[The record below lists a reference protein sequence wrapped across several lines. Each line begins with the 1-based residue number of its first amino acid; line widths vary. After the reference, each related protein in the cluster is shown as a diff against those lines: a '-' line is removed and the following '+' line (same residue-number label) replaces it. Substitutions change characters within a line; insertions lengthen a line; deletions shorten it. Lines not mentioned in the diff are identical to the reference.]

1 MTLERFEA
9 THRSLLEQSEAWNL
23 IRFRVGMHF
32 KNSEEGSEA
41 PTPSRRDYRHYLRK
55 LQGVFYGFSH
65 WFRGYD
71 YLFFSATSQRKWIEG
86 QGVDR
91 LCDPLID
98 HLQQHHQRVLLI
110 ETLNARRMTPAKTQ
124 HCVSMELPSLLIRLI
139 RTLGLGERIVDI
151 PLQNLID
158 FMCIGA
164 LLRQFQAEAYFYK
177 ILFRLYRPKAIFLV
191 SAYTKPM
198 MIKVAKSYGIG
209 VIEIQHGVINQ
220 EHFGY
225 TTPLQ
230 LKAMR
235 DYTPESLLTYGS
247 VEVEGMMIPHIV
259 PVGHFYLEHLLE
271 SFTPHPPLAKMIEGY
286 RVTLAISM
294 QNEPWEIEALL
305 AFITR
310 VAKYDSTILYL
321 LIPRND
327 KVIAVTLPPN
337 VRFYQEIDCYHTALH
352 CDIHVTL
359 YSSCALE
366 TPTLGIPN
374 ILIDERGFAQRYYQ
388 RILEPFH
395 TEIVSNEVTFME
407 AIERLYPLDKSEVIA
422 HNQRLF
428 KSGYDENI
436 KQFLTPM
443 LA

>member
-1 MTLERFEA
+1 
-9 THRSLLEQSEAWNL
+9 
-23 IRFRVGMHF
+23 
-32 KNSEEGSEA
+32 
-41 PTPSRRDYRHYLRK
+41 
-55 LQGVFYGFSH
+55 
-65 WFRGYD
+65 
-71 YLFFSATSQRKWIEG
+71 
-86 QGVDR
+86 
-91 LCDPLID
+91 
-98 HLQQHHQRVLLI
+98 
-110 ETLNARRMTPAKTQ
+110 
-124 HCVSMELPSLLIRLI
+124 
-139 RTLGLGERIVDI
+139 
-151 PLQNLID
+151 
-158 FMCIGA
+158 
-164 LLRQFQAEAYFYK
+164 
-177 ILFRLYRPKAIFLV
+177 
-191 SAYTKPM
+191 
-198 MIKVAKSYGIG
+198 
-209 VIEIQHGVINQ
+209 
-220 EHFGY
+220 
-225 TTPLQ
+225 
-230 LKAMR
+230 MR